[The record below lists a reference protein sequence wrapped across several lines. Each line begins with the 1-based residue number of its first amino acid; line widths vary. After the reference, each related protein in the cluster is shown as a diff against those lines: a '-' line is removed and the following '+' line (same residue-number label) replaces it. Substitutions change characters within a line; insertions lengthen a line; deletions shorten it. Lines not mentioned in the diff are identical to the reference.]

1 MWQFV
6 SSLIISDIETQIT
19 NAEIPTLFQK
29 GVDVHTVRKKNDHDS
44 RIFTRTKKDGNYRM
58 SLNLKRFDEFFK
70 FERI

>member
-29 GVDVHTVRKKNDHDS
+29 GVDVHTVRKKNDHD
-44 RIFTRTKKDGNYRM
+44 
-58 SLNLKRFDEFFK
+58 
-70 FERI
+70 